1 MAEARNTGTLIKD
14 SQGNNATKTHLSTN
28 IIIKVDGNTV
38 GAVKSLGITESR
50 SISRIPEVGTDGFID
65 SAPNRATEIG
75 VRCSRTRF
83 AGQRIAEAFHRGF
96 VHASS
101 QRIPFDIEIQDIFV
115 SSDTANAIITVIE
128 NCWISNIS
136 YNYSTDDYVITEDM
150 DIIAERIYSVLN
162 SNNVVT
168 SVGNGRAIPIV
179 INQFEAQAD
188 RGEFTGALDAAGLLN
203 AFLDDPTL

>member
-1 MAEARNTGTLIKD
+1 MAETRNTGTLIKD

-28 IIIKVDGNTV
+28 IIIKVDGNAV
-38 GAVKSLGITESR
+38 GAVKSLQITESR
-50 SISRIPEVGTDGFID
+50 SIARIPEVGTDGFID
-65 SAPNRATEIG
+65 SAPNRPTEIG
-75 VRCSRTRF
+75 VRCGRTRF

-101 QRIPFDIEIQDIFV
+101 QRIPFDIEIQDIFA
-115 SSDTANAIITVIE
+115 SADSANAIITVIE

-136 YNYSTDDYVITEDM
+136 YNYSADDYVITEDM
-150 DIIAERIYSVLN
+150 DIVAERIYSVLN

-203 AFLDDPTL
+203 AFLDDPTV